1 MQKYVIALDQGTT
14 SSRAII
20 FNEQAGIAAQAQF
33 PFEQIYPH
41 PGWVEHDP
49 EVILQS
55 QMKALREAFL
65 KSGLSGS
72 EIAGIGVTNQRETT
86 IVWDRLTGKPIYN
99 AIVWQCRR
107 TAEFCGEL
115 KADGRGDYI
124 RSVTGLTPDA
134 YFSGSKIR
142 WILDHVEGAREKA
155 EHGDLLFGTVET
167 WLIWNMTGGRAHIT
181 DHSNAARTM
190 LFDIRQLAWD
200 KEILRMLDIPAS
212 MLPTPVS
219 NSELYGRLDGAAVSI
234 PELHGVPICGAAGDQ
249 QAALFGQA
257 CYALGEA
264 KNTYGTGCFTL
275 VNTGHSVIESS
286 HGLIPT
292 VAWTIGNLTTYALEG
307 SVFNGGSTIQ
317 WIRDELGI
325 INSSPECNEY
335 AEKVEDSGGVYVVPA
350 FTGLGAPYW
359 DPYARGLIIGITRGT
374 NRNHICRAVLEG
386 IAFQVHDLL
395 TAMQA
400 DLGAPLPAL
409 KVDGGASASD
419 IMMQFQCDLLGAP
432 VDRPVNTE
440 TTAMGAAFLA
450 GLHAGVWESLDEI
463 RIMRQSERI
472 FQPGDNAE
480 AARNLVKGWKKAVSR
495 SREWEEPGV

>member
-1 MQKYVIALDQGTT
+1 MAKYIIALDQGTT
-14 SSRAII
+14 SSRAIV
-20 FNEQAGIAAQAQF
+20 FNEQAEIVSMAQF

-55 QMKALREAFL
+55 QWKALREAWQ
-65 KSGLSGS
+65 KSGAAAGD
-72 EIAGIGVTNQRETT
+72 IAGIGVTNQRETT
-86 IVWDRLTGKPIYN
+86 IVWDRTTGKPVYN

-107 TAEFCGEL
+107 TAEFCEALKGDERGE
-115 KADGRGDYI
+115 YI
-124 RSVTGLTPDA
+124 RRITGLTPDA

-142 WILDHVEGAREKA
+142 WILDHAEGAREKA
-155 EHGDLLFGTVET
+155 ERGELLFGTVET
-167 WLIWNMTGGRAHIT
+167 WLIWNLTGGRAHVT

-190 LFDIRQLAWD
+190 LFDIRKLAWD
-200 KEILRMLDIPAS
+200 SEICHMLDIPES
-212 MLPTPVS
+212 MLPEPMANAS
-219 NSELYGRLDGAAVSI
+219 LFGRVDGAAAGL
-234 PELHGVPICGAAGDQ
+234 PELDGVPICGAAGDQ

-257 CYALGEA
+257 CFELGEA

-275 VNTGHSVIESS
+275 VNTGSQVIDSS

-292 VAWTIGNLTTYALEG
+292 VGWTVNGVTTYALEG
-307 SVFNGGSTIQ
+307 SVFNGGSAIQ

-325 INSSPECNEY
+325 IQSAPECDIC
-335 AEKVEDSGGVYVVPA
+335 ASKVENSGGVYVVPA

-409 KVDGGASASD
+409 KVDGGASVSVP
-419 IMMQFQCDLLGAP
+419 MMQFQADLLGAP
-432 VDRPVNTE
+432 VDRPVVTE
-440 TTAMGAAFLA
+440 TTAMGAAYLA
-450 GLHAGVWESLDEI
+450 GLYAGVWKDFEEI
-463 RIMRQSERI
+463 RAMRQSDVI
-472 FQPGDNAE
+472 YHPGSGAE
-480 AARNLVKGWKKAVSR
+480 AARSLAEGWKKAVSR
-495 SREWEEPGV
+495 SLKWEEPSV